1 MRRIIP
7 FRLFSAAAAA
17 TAMALVAVVPASA
30 HEVRTVGKYEFTV
43 GWLHEPAYA
52 DEQNAVQFLLKDSAG
67 NPIDDLGDTLKVE
80 VIYQSQTMPALSLTP
95 TWDPDTGLGMHG
107 EYLASLIPTR
117 AGNYSFHF
125 TGTVKGQAVD
135 QSFTSS
141 PTTFDAVK
149 EPVAVEFPAP
159 DPSRGQIAQKL
170 DRIDQ
175 RIATAQAIAEA
186 TAKNDTDLARN
197 LAIAG
202 IVLGALGTV
211 GLIIVLTRGP
221 RSAVR

>member
-1 MRRIIP
+1 MRRFIP
-7 FRLFSAAAAA
+7 FRLLSAAGVA
-17 TAMALVAVVPASA
+17 TVVALAAVVPASA
-30 HEVRTVGKYEFTV
+30 HEVRTVGAYQFTV

-52 DEQNAVQFLLKDSAG
+52 DEQNAIQFLLKDSKG
-67 NPIDDLGDTLKVE
+67 NPVTDLGDTLKVE
-80 VIYQSQTMPALSLTP
+80 VIYQSQKMPALSLTA
-95 TWDPDTGLGMHG
+95 TYDPDTGLGMQG

-117 AGNYSFHF
+117 AGNYTFHF

-149 EPVAVEFPAP
+149 EPVAVEFPAQ

-170 DRIDQ
+170 DRIDP
-175 RIATAQAIAEA
+175 RITAAQT
-186 TAKNDTDLARN
+186 TAKNDAELARN

-211 GLIIVLTRGP
+211 ALIIVLTRG
-221 RSAVR
+221 RRAAAR